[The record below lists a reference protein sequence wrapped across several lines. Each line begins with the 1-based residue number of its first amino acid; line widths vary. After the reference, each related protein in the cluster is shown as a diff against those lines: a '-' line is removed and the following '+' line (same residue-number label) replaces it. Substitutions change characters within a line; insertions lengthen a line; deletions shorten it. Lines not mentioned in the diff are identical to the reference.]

1 MCVFL
6 ETKEIISIT
15 CLYSKDI
22 AYFPTYAKQLN
33 ICNVYIELQQFLLLI
48 TKWLCGFVNVTYLDQ
63 LQSGWWW

>member
-33 ICNVYIELQQFLLLI
+33 ICNVYI
-48 TKWLCGFVNVTYLDQ
+48 
-63 LQSGWWW
+63 